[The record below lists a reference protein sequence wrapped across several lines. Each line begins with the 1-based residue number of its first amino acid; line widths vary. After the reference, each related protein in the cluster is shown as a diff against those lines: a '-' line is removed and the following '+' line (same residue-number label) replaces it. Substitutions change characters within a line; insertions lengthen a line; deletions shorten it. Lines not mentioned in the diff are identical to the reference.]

1 MGGEPGAA
9 TGPRVGYFQ
18 HQPEAPVHGLKPIFF
33 GLSLALVVLGLTYLG
48 LGTRGLAQ
56 HEARAGVLLGLGL
69 GAAAVGAALWLV
81 VRRMGKQ
88 Q

>member
-18 HQPEAPVHGLKPIFF
+18 HQAEAPVHGLKPIFF
-33 GLSLALVVLGLTYLG
+33 GLSLALVALGLTYLG
-48 LGTRGLAQ
+48 LGARGLAQ

-69 GAAAVGAALWLV
+69 AAAAVGAGLWII
-81 VRRMGKQ
+81 VRRMPNER
-88 Q
+88 